1 MDKIWKELA
10 KPFKDDEIEWRV
22 QRCGK
27 ANNGVWALIVP
38 YLQARAVMD
47 RLDEVLGVPGW
58 SDSYSAVQT
67 AESGI
72 ACRLTIHRGDKPS
85 ITKEDAAECT
95 NVSPV
100 KGGYSDA
107 LKRAAVK
114 FGMGRYLYT
123 VDTVFA
129 ENIQDDRINGG
140 IHIYDKKKDINCWC
154 PRPKLSE
161 LLSGGKRAAKKETEK
176 PEEPTAKGDLVA
188 EVTRLVN
195 ELLNNDEIKFTMKHR
210 ANSLEKYLKIV
221 DMKDLPKCSEEDLAL
236 YVVNLKAF
244 QARERAKMEKA
255 KEKAA

>member
-10 KPFKDDEIEWRV
+10 KPFEDDEIEWRV

-72 ACRLTIHRGDKPS
+72 ACRLTIHQGDKPS

-140 IHIYDKKKDINCWC
+140 IHIYDKKKNINCWC

-161 LLSGGKRAAKKETEK
+161 LLGGKKEPPGK
-176 PEEPTAKGDLVA
+176 PSDEREPTVKDDLVA
-188 EVTRLVN
+188 EVRRLVTDLAN
-195 ELLNNDEIKFTMKHR
+195 SKTVKFTMKHR
-210 ANSLEKYLKIV
+210 ENSLKEHLNITE
-221 DMKDLPKCSEEDLAL
+221 MADLSKCSDGALAK
-236 YVVNLKAF
+236 YVKHL
-244 QARERAKMEKA
+244 

>member
-1 MDKIWKELA
+1 MKDADRWKELA
-10 KPFKDDEIEWRV
+10 KPFDDDEIEWRV

-27 ANNGVWALIVP
+27 TGGKVWALIVP
-38 YLQARAVMD
+38 YVQARAIMN
-47 RLDEVLGVPGW
+47 RLDTVLGVDGW

-95 NVSPV
+95 DVHPI

-114 FGMGRYLYT
+114 FGMGRYLYA

-129 ENIQDDRINGG
+129 DNIQDNRIRNG
-140 IHIYDKKKDINCWC
+140 IQIFDKPKDIKCWC
-154 PRPKLSE
+154 PRPNLSE
-161 LLSGGKRAAKKETEK
+161 ILNDKGEPSK
-176 PEEPTAKGDLVA
+176 EEPTAKGDLVT
-188 EVTRLVN
+188 EVKRLIVD
-195 ELLNNDEIKFTMKHR
+195 LNIKHR
-210 ANSLEKYLKIV
+210 PASMKQHLNIT
-221 DMKDLPKCSEEDLAL
+221 DAKDLPRCSEKALAK
-236 YVVNLKAF
+236 YVEHL
-244 QARERAKMEKA
+244 